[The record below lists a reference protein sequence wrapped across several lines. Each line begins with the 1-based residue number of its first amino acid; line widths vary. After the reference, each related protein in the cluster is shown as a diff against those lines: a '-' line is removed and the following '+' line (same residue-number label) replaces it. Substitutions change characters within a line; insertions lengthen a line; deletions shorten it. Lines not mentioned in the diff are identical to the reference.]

1 MKKHVSISSRA
12 LPILALLVIGYLL
25 VSLWQNQTAINAKQ
39 QELAAVQQQLTA
51 QNAVNQELSRSLEDG
66 EDAIIERIAREQGYA
81 RPNERIFVGY

>member
-25 VSLWQNQTAINAKQ
+25 VSLWQNQTAINAKRQELTAVQ
-39 QELAAVQQQLTA
+39 QELSEQEAE
-51 QNAVNQELSRSLEDG
+51 NQELTRSLADG
-66 EDAIIERIAREQGYA
+66 EQAIIERIAREQGYA